1 MKDIFQ
7 WIFKINCIPVPKRL
21 EQLWCAANPFFVEFI
36 RFKSPSFTQFRRP
49 RRWVTSGI
57 NMWVFFTGTVSIFVE
72 LLGTLDT
79 YIFWLFLFQTIKF
92 NFLISFVLLWA
103 RRLRWDLWQSRILS
117 WLPLVSQGCRHVQME
132 EISVKFWLKTQ
143 KYVLEKNDKSFNN
156 KPF

>member
-21 EQLWCAANPFFVEFI
+21 EQLYCAANPFFVEFI

-57 NMWVFFTGTVSIFVE
+57 KMRVFFTGTVSISAE
-72 LLGTLDT
+72 ILGTLDT

-92 NFLISFVLLWA
+92 NFSISFVLLWA

-117 WLPLVSQGCRHVQME
+117 WLPLVSQGCRHVQIE
-132 EISVKFWLKTQ
+132 EISVTFMIENSKVCFRKKW
-143 KYVLEKNDKSFNN
+143 
-156 KPF
+156 